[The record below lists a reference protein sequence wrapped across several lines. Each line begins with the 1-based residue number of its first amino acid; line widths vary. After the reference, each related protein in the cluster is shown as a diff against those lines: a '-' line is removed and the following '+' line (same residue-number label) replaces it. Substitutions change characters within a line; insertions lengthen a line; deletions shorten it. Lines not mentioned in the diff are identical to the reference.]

1 MKVIPL
7 PFETQARLG
16 YNTKIIL
23 DYTDLSGTGVAGGNN
38 SNPFTSPW
46 TSGAAQAIL
55 PPNALGAS
63 SVTIPAGTRMAGNA
77 CVRVVTAFT
86 SSGGAITTL
95 TLSVG
100 DGGGST
106 RFVNAADL
114 KTTGYK
120 VGAETG
126 LLYLVADTIDAV
138 ATISGQTMASLNA
151 GQVEILCNVIPV
163 ADLAAVV

>member
-7 PFETQARLG
+7 PLETQARLG
-16 YNTKIIL
+16 FNTKIIL

-38 SNPFTSPW
+38 PYPFTNPW
-46 TSGAAQAIL
+46 TTGVAQAVL

-63 SVTIPAGTRMAGNA
+63 TVTLPAGTRIQGNM
-77 CVRVVTAFT
+77 CIRVVTAFL
-86 SSGGAITTL
+86 SSGGVITTL
-95 TLSVG
+95 TFSLG
-100 DGGGST
+100 DGGSAT
-106 RFVNAADL
+106 RYVNAQDL

-126 LLYLVADTIDAV
+126 LLNLVADTLDAV
-138 ATISGQTMASLNA
+138 ATIVGQTMASLNA